1 MAARNASSVPINGL
15 SYKRNVPLTVVVT
28 LSGEFLPIRA
38 LVILIKYCA
47 ICLWSWMTLFLFESN

>member
-1 MAARNASSVPINGL
+1 MAARSASLVPIKGL

-47 ICLWSWMTLFLFESN
+47 I